1 MVSILLQK
9 PLIQSLKRLRRYSMA
24 TYMSNTHWFPE
35 TEEEYRHMSY
45 DETCL
50 VMFGMDSDELKEKR
64 DGKNK
69 G

>member
-9 PLIQSLKRLRRYSMA
+9 PLIQSLKRLRKYSMA
-24 TYMSNTHWFPE
+24 TQQGDWFPN
-35 TEEEYRHMSY
+35 EEEFKHLSY
-45 DETCL
+45 DETCII
-50 VMFGMDSDELKEKR
+50 MFGMDSDELKEKR